1 MCKLGDII
9 VIKEFKNEIGKII
22 KQHSFVVINDEF
34 GSIEGYDY
42 DFICNMLCSFHN
54 QEHKRR
60 KLSFKE
66 NMEISANIISNNKI
80 NNKKG
85 YIKADQLYYFN
96 KNNIKYYVIAKL
108 NMELQIKLLKLLFLL
123 DNEEKIKII
132 TTNLVTNNKEEANL
146 YE

>member
-1 MCKLGDII
+1 
-9 VIKEFKNEIGKII
+9 
-22 KQHSFVVINDEF
+22 
-34 GSIEGYDY
+34 
-42 DFICNMLCSFHN
+42 
-54 QEHKRR
+54 
-60 KLSFKE
+60 
-66 NMEISANIISNNKI
+66 MEISANIISNNKI

-132 TTNLVTNNKEEANL
+132 TTNLVTNNKEEVNI

>member
-1 MCKLGDII
+1 
-9 VIKEFKNEIGKII
+9 
-22 KQHSFVVINDEF
+22 
-34 GSIEGYDY
+34 
-42 DFICNMLCSFHN
+42 
-54 QEHKRR
+54 
-60 KLSFKE
+60 
-66 NMEISANIISNNKI
+66 MEISANIISNNKI

-123 DNEEKIKII
+123 ENKKKIKII
-132 TTNLVTNNKEEANL
+132 TTNLVTNNKEEVNI